1 MTGQFTGA
9 APRVAVCGLGVMGG
23 GLARR
28 LVATGADVHVWN
40 RTPARAA
47 ELGGLGAQ
55 VHTTPAA
62 AAAHADV
69 VILSL
74 ADDHALADV
83 LFGQGGVL
91 ADGPYDGTLL
101 CASTVA
107 PAQVLELD
115 GKAAAVLDVGLLG
128 NGKHA
133 LDGELRVYVGG
144 DELLLSRVQPVLD
157 RIAKQVVHAGG
168 LGSGMRLK
176 LLMNLLMGIEMQA
189 MAEAVALGAA
199 GGLDRGLVLDAISV
213 SGYASPVMSFKARR
227 MAANRYTD
235 PDFRL
240 TLMAKDLRLAVA
252 DATEAGLSAPVT
264 AAAATTHAE
273 AVEAG
278 FGEADCAA
286 IVEVLEL
293 GDRTPR

>member
-1 MTGQFTGA
+1 MTDQFTGA

-28 LVATGADVHVWN
+28 LVDTGAEVHVWN
-40 RTPARAA
+40 RSPARAT
-47 ELGGLGAQ
+47 ELGGLGAK
-55 VHTTPAA
+55 VHQTPAA

-74 ADDHALADV
+74 ADSDALADV
-83 LFGQGGVL
+83 LFGAGGVL
-91 ADGPYDGTLL
+91 AGGAHPGTLL

-107 PAQVLELD
+107 PEQVLELE
-115 GKAAAVLDVGLLG
+115 GKAAAVLDAGLLG

-133 LDGELRVYVGG
+133 RDGELRVYIGG
-144 DELLLSRVQPVLD
+144 DEQSLSQVRPVLD

-168 LGSGMRLK
+168 LGAGMRLK

-189 MAEAVALGAA
+189 MAEAVALGVA

-227 MAANRYTD
+227 MAASRFTD

-240 TLMAKDLRLAVA
+240 TLMAKDLRLAITEA
-252 DATEAGLSAPVT
+252 AEAGLSVPVT
-264 AAAATTHAE
+264 SAASVTHAE

-278 FGEADCAA
+278 LGEADCAA
-286 IVEVLEL
+286 IVEVLAR